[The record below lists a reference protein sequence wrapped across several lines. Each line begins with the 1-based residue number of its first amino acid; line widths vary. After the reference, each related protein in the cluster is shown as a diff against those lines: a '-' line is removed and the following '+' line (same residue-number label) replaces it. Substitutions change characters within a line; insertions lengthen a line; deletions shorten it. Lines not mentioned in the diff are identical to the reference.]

1 MALIEKTP
9 RTCTPIQ
16 SWSKEYLRSSVD
28 KMDIGMIISLCLDK
42 RPLAGIFELAVAYG
56 SRTGRNE
63 PAKCVQNQRSAYETG
78 KGP

>member
-42 RPLAGIFELAVAYG
+42 RPLAYG